1 MSKIRVVLDA
11 NVLYGSFP
19 RDLLLSLFA
28 QGMYEAKWS
37 AKIAQEW
44 VGHLLNNRSDIPES
58 AINRTLALMHK
69 IEPSALVERYEHLI
83 EQVQIPDKDDR
94 HVVAAAIACGAQ
106 KILTW
111 NLADF
116 PNSVLAVFGVI
127 AESPDKFI
135 SDLIIDDP
143 TAVVAIFRGVR
154 ERMKAP
160 PMSVDRFFEALKD
173 SRLTLTAKHLERYH
187 NLL

>member
-1 MSKIRVVLDA
+1 MSKIRALLDA

-28 QGMYEAKWS
+28 KGMYEAKWS
-37 AKIAQEW
+37 EKITQEW
-44 VGHLLNNRSDIPES
+44 VSHLLANRSDIPES

-69 IEPSALVERYEHLI
+69 IEPVALVERYEHLI
-83 EQVQIPDKDDR
+83 AQVQIPDKDDR

-111 NLADF
+111 NLGDF
-116 PNSVLAVFGVI
+116 PNSVLTVFGVI

-135 SDLIIDDP
+135 NDLIIDDP
-143 TAVVAIFRGVR
+143 TAVVGIFRGVR

-160 PMSVDRFFEALKD
+160 PMSVDTFFEALKD
-173 SRLTLTAKHLERYH
+173 NRLFLTARQLARYR

>member
-1 MSKIRVVLDA
+1 MSKIRAILDA

-28 QGMYEAKWS
+28 QGMYEAKWT
-37 AKIAQEW
+37 AKITQEW
-44 VGHLLNNRSDIPES
+44 VGHLLENRRDIPQS
-58 AINRTLALMHK
+58 STDRTVANMNNIK
-69 IEPSALVERYEHLI
+69 PAALVERYEHI
-83 EQVQIPDKDDR
+83 IAQVTLPDKDDR

-111 NLADF
+111 NLRDF
-116 PNSVLAVFGVI
+116 PNDVLAVFGVI

-135 SDLIIDDP
+135 CDLIIADP
-143 TAVVAIFRGVR
+143 EAVIKIFRAVR
-154 ERMKAP
+154 IRMKAP
-160 PMSVDRFFEALKD
+160 PMTVEMFFESLHANRLK
-173 SRLTLTAKHLERYH
+173 LTAAQLERYR